1 MVQPPSIV
9 LYLYLCVF
17 SLCLFSILDYL
28 SNVQKSAKQHAVYET
43 IITLGNVD
51 EHPEPHESY
60 EILQQVYGEWKK
72 NYPNLA
78 VVGAYFHADEKGAP
92 HIHIDYVPIAH
103 GYKKGMAVQ
112 NGLVKA
118 FGEMGFILKGKDT
131 AQIQWQRDL
140 KSRVT
145 ELAKE
150 RGFEVIEPT
159 VKRKKHVET
168 AFYKLEKQV
177 PTLRDERNKLYG
189 DVARAQEALYEAN
202 KPFRD
207 IEHLECRLEA
217 VEAKYEAL
225 RDYVAG
231 FNFKGVNLLERF
243 DHEEAEK
250 ASSHCQKESMV
261 ARKCNTNAHHAHY
274 RRYNSVLAAIQYQ
287 SGAINHLSLQVV
299 GHHQTSSNYQSRWQ
313 KHTSL
318 SHSRFY
324 ETFQCSL

>member
-1 MVQPPSIV
+1 MKKQITISVHNGTKVSRAHNMRNRKVTDKEPHIDKNGWYAVWHDEPLRDAYRRIFGLAQEEFNLKQTRNDRKV
-9 LYLYLCVF
+9 V
-17 SLCLFSILDYL
+17 DYL
-28 SNVQKSAKQHAVYET
+28 NTVQKSAKQHAVYET

-60 EILQQVYGEWKK
+60 EILQQVYGEWKMK
-72 NYPNLA
+72 YPNLV

-103 GYKKGMAVQ
+103 GYKKGLAVQ

-150 RGFEVIEPT
+150 RGFKVVEPT

-168 AFYKLEKQV
+168 ALYKLEKQV
-177 PTLRDERNKLYG
+177 PALRKERNKLYG
-189 DVARAQEALYEAN
+189 DVARAQESLYEAE
-202 KPFRD
+202 KPFRE
-207 IEHLECRLEA
+207 IEHLEHRLEA
-217 VEAKYEAL
+217 VESKYEAL
-225 RDYVAG
+225 RDFVAG
-231 FNFKGVNLLERF
+231 YNCKGVNLLERF

-250 ASSHCQKESMV
+250 ASREKRE
-261 ARKCNTNAHHAHY
+261 RKRANNDME
-274 RRYNSVLAAIQYQ
+274 R
-287 SGAINHLSLQVV
+287 
-299 GHHQTSSNYQSRWQ
+299 
-313 KHTSL
+313 
-318 SHSRFY
+318 
-324 ETFQCSL
+324 

>member
-1 MVQPPSIV
+1 MKKQITISVHNGTAVSRAHNMRNRKVTDKEPHIDKKGWYAVWHDEP
-9 LYLYLCVF
+9 LRDAYKR
-17 SLCLFSILDYL
+17 LFGKAQEEFNLKQTRNDRRIIDYL
-28 SNVQKSAKQHAVYET
+28 SNVQKSAKQHPVYET
-43 IITLGNVD
+43 IITLGNME

-92 HIHIDYVPIAH
+92 HLHIDYIPVAH
-103 GYKKGMAVQ
+103 GYKKGLAVQ

-150 RGFEVIEPT
+150 RGFKVVEPT

-168 AFYKLEKQV
+168 ALYKLEKQV
-177 PTLRDERNKLYG
+177 PALRKERNKLYG
-189 DVARAQEALYEAN
+189 DVARAQESLYEAE
-202 KPFRD
+202 KPFRE
-207 IEHLECRLEA
+207 IEHLEHRLEA
-217 VEAKYEAL
+217 VESKYEAL
-225 RDYVAG
+225 RDFVAG
-231 FNFKGVNLLERF
+231 YNCKGVNLLERF

-250 ASSHCQKESMV
+250 ASHEKRTR
-261 ARKCNTNAHHAHY
+261 RKTN
-274 RRYNSVLAAIQYQ
+274 NSKDEME
-287 SGAINHLSLQVV
+287 
-299 GHHQTSSNYQSRWQ
+299 R
-313 KHTSL
+313 
-318 SHSRFY
+318 
-324 ETFQCSL
+324 